1 MHLTLACLNKVIY
14 SRTSRKRPPEM
25 SSAGGC
31 LREVVVYTRGQSP
44 GGVHMT
50 GDFFVFGEALPVA
63 PFLRHL
69 LKQFSV
75 FARER

>member
-1 MHLTLACLNKVIY
+1 MHLTLACLKLFTVE
-14 SRTSRKRPPEM
+14 PPV
-25 SSAGGC
+25 SDHPKCQVQVVAYGRWSFI
-31 LREVVVYTRGQSP
+31 LEVSP
-44 GGVHMT
+44 RGVHIA

-75 FARER
+75 FARDR

>member
-1 MHLTLACLNKVIY
+1 MHLTLACLNLFTVE
-14 SRTSRKRPPEM
+14 PPV
-25 SSAGGC
+25 SDHPKCQVRLVAYGRWSFIP
-31 LREVVVYTRGQSP
+31 EVNPQ
-44 GGVHMT
+44 GVHMT
-50 GDFFVFGEALPVA
+50 GDFFVFGETLPVA

>member
-1 MHLTLACLNKVIY
+1 MHLSLACLKLFTVEPPVSDHPKCQVQVVAYGRWSFIPEVI
-14 SRTSRKRPPEM
+14 P
-25 SSAGGC
+25 
-31 LREVVVYTRGQSP
+31 Q
-44 GGVHMT
+44 GVHIT

-69 LKQFSV
+69 LEKFSV